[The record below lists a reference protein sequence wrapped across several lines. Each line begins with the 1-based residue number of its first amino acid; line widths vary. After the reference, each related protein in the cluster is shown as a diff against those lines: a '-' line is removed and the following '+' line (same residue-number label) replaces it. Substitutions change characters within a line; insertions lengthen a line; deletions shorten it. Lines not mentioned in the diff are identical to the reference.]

1 MTHRFPHSQT
11 PWRRARSA
19 QARRRAIAGAPS
31 FDVSRQG
38 AGEFGP
44 WDHRKPATGQA
55 GPPPGRLQAED
66 GFREKGRAALQNVSV
81 TATGAAAVTCARSVG
96 AGSLPHCQGV
106 HSMTTG
112 ATVSVCA
119 SSSMRCVVSAQD
131 GRGSSI
137 LMSAL

>member
-1 MTHRFPHSQT
+1 M
-11 PWRRARSA
+11 
-19 QARRRAIAGAPS
+19 
-31 FDVSRQG
+31 SRQG

-106 HSMTTG
+106 HSMDVVG

-119 SSSMRCVVSAQD
+119 SSSARCAESAQVVA
-131 GRGSSI
+131 GNSI
-137 LMSAL
+137 LMGAL